1 MLLRGVE
8 LKTIEEMLDGAE
20 VVWSPVFAG
29 VVPDLEK
36 QDDSLWYEGLGFL
49 FTVSY
54 KGYEVDVYADG
65 EVRVIH
71 EPTETILRTASDF
84 YGLGI
89 NCDEHLRLAN
99 GENALNWDNNN
110 WFDLYINGEHLDWVC
125 DSLSEALAS
134 ASSYVR
140 EQYENEKKLLLD
152 FA

>member
-1 MLLRGVE
+1 MKTVEELLE
-8 LKTIEEMLDGAE
+8 GAE
-20 VVWSPVFAG
+20 VVWSAVFAG

-54 KGYEVDVYADG
+54 KGFEVDVYADG

-71 EPTETILRTASDF
+71 EPTETILRTPSDF
-84 YGLGI
+84 YPLGI
-89 NCDEHLRLAN
+89 NCDEELRVAD

-110 WFDLYINGEHLDWVC
+110 WLDMYCRGEHLDWVC
-125 DSLSEALAS
+125 DSISEALQN
-134 ASSYVR
+134 ASSYVK
-140 EQYENEKKLLLD
+140 EQYENEQKLLLD

>member
-1 MLLRGVE
+1 V
-8 LKTIEEMLDGAE
+8 KTIEQLLDGAE
-20 VVWSPVFAG
+20 ITWAKVFAG
-29 VVPDLEK
+29 VAPDLEK

-84 YGLGI
+84 YGVGI
-89 NCDEHLRLAN
+89 NCDEDLRLAN
-99 GENALNWDNNN
+99 GENTLFWDNNN
-110 WFDLYINGEHLDWVC
+110 WLDVYCRGEHMDWVQ
-125 DSLSEALAS
+125 DSISEAIESVS
-134 ASSYVR
+134 AYVK
-140 EQYENEKKLLLD
+140 EQYENEQKLLLD

>member
-1 MLLRGVE
+1 VKTVEELLE
-8 LKTIEEMLDGAE
+8 GAE
-20 VVWSPVFAG
+20 VVWSAVFAG

-54 KGYEVDVYADG
+54 KGFEVDVYADG

-71 EPTETILRTASDF
+71 EPTETILRTPSDF
-84 YGLGI
+84 YPLGI
-89 NCDEHLRLAN
+89 NCDEELRVAD

-110 WFDLYINGEHLDWVC
+110 WLDMYCRGEHLDWVC
-125 DSLSEALAS
+125 DSISEALQN
-134 ASSYVR
+134 ASSYVK
-140 EQYENEKKLLLD
+140 EQYENEQKLLLD

>member
-1 MLLRGVE
+1 VKTVEELLE
-8 LKTIEEMLDGAE
+8 GAE
-20 VVWSPVFAG
+20 VVWSAVFAG

-54 KGYEVDVYADG
+54 KGFEVDVYADG

-71 EPTETILRTASDF
+71 EPTETILRTPSDF
-84 YGLGI
+84 YPLGM
-89 NCDEHLRLAN
+89 NCDEDLRLAN

-110 WFDLYINGEHLDWVC
+110 WLDMYCRGEHLDWVC
-125 DSLSEALAS
+125 DSISEALQN
-134 ASSYVR
+134 ASSYVK
-140 EQYENEKKLLLD
+140 EQYENEQKLLLD

>member
-1 MLLRGVE
+1 M
-8 LKTIEEMLDGAE
+8 KTIEELLEGAE

-71 EPTETILRTASDF
+71 EPTETILRGASDF
-84 YGLGI
+84 YRAGM
-89 NCDEHLRLAN
+89 NCDEDLRLAN

-110 WFDLYINGEHLDWVC
+110 WLDMYCRGEHMDWVC
-125 DSLSEALAS
+125 DSISEALEN
-134 ASSYVR
+134 ASSYVK
-140 EQYENEKKLLLD
+140 EQYQNEQMLLLD

>member
-1 MLLRGVE
+1 VKTVEELLE
-8 LKTIEEMLDGAE
+8 GAE
-20 VVWSPVFAG
+20 VVWSAVFAG

-54 KGYEVDVYADG
+54 KGFEVDVYADG

-71 EPTETILRTASDF
+71 EPTETILRTPSDF
-84 YGLGI
+84 YRLSM
-89 NCDEHLRLAN
+89 NCDEDLRLAN

-110 WFDLYINGEHLDWVC
+110 WLDMYCRGEHLDWVC
-125 DSLSEALAS
+125 DSISEALQN

-140 EQYENEKKLLLD
+140 EQYENEKMLLLD